1 MIRIWESIK
10 KGYLALI
17 EPIAAL
23 LIRHRVSPNV
33 LTTVGTLFTVAGGLA
48 FATGHIRTAGW
59 IVGLTAIFDVLD
71 GTVARRTGQATV
83 FGAFYDSTLDRVA
96 DGALLGGIAWYFATD
111 PVYHSLPML
120 GVSLLAIVGTFLVSY
135 ARARAEGLGL
145 DAKVGVMQRAERVV
159 LISAPQAFFG
169 LALDGWVFAGVVILL
184 AVTAWITVV
193 QRISFVRRTALT
205 NVATPLRVANEK
217 SPSPVQSAARRA
229 HS

>member
-10 KGYLALI
+10 NGYLRLI
-17 EPIAAL
+17 EPVAAL
-23 LIRHRVSPNV
+23 LIRLRVSPNA
-33 LTTVGTLFTVAGGLA
+33 LTTVGTIFTVAGGAA

-71 GTVARRTGQATV
+71 GTVARRTGQATA

-111 PVYHSLPML
+111 PTYHSLPML
-120 GVSLLAIVGTFLVSY
+120 GVTLFGMVGTFLVSY

-169 LALDGWVFAGVVILL
+169 LALNGWVFAGVVVLL

-193 QRISFVRRTALT
+193 QRILFVRSAALVT
-205 NVATPLRVANEK
+205 VATPLRVATEK
-217 SPSPVQSAARRA
+217 PSSPAQNAERRA
-229 HS
+229 NS

>member
-1 MIRIWESIK
+1 MIRIWEYIK
-10 KGYLALI
+10 KGYLRLI
-17 EPIAAL
+17 EPVAAL

-33 LTTVGTLFTVAGGLA
+33 LTTVGTLFTVAGGAA

-120 GVSLLAIVGTFLVSY
+120 GVSLFAIVGTFLVSY

-159 LISAPQAFFG
+159 LISVPQAFFG
-169 LALDGWVFAGVVILL
+169 LALNGWVFAAVVVLL

-217 SPSPVQSAARRA
+217 SPSPAQSAARRA

>member
-10 KGYLALI
+10 KGYLRLI
-17 EPIAAL
+17 EPVAAL

-120 GVSLLAIVGTFLVSY
+120 GVTLFGIVGTFLVSY

-169 LALDGWVFAGVVILL
+169 LALNGWVFAAVVILL

-193 QRISFVRRTALT
+193 QRVLFVRRTALT
-205 NVATPLRVANEK
+205 TVATPLRVTNEK
-217 SPSPVQSAARRA
+217 SPSPAQAAPRRA